1 MSEPL
6 RILFLEDDPADAE
19 LVLRAL
25 ARKDGLTY
33 THRRVA
39 SGREFERELEA
50 FAPHVV
56 LSDFSIPGYSGMQA
70 IAKVVGRAPDTP
82 VIIVTGTINEET
94 AVACM
99 QAGAADYV
107 LKDRLMRLPSAVAGA
122 LDRARERAGRRE
134 AEEALRRT
142 LDDYRSLVDNAV
154 FGILRTDPDGRLD
167 RINPT
172 LVAMLGYAD
181 ADDLLDADRR
191 DAVYD
196 DPRERRRMVE
206 LLRSERL
213 RSIEIVWRR
222 KSGDKLTVRLSG
234 REVTDPSGR
243 LEGFEV
249 IAEDVTERKRLEGQ
263 LRQAQKMEAVGQLTG
278 GIAHDFNNIL
288 TVISANAELVA
299 AMLPRDA
306 RDEQAGLDDVRAAAQ
321 RGTAMIKKL
330 MSFSRQT
337 LLERKVVH
345 LRGLFG
351 ETGDLLRRL
360 LPEHI
365 AVDIR
370 AEQDVGPIR
379 ADPGAV
385 EQMLLNLATNAR
397 DAMPGGGVFRIDATR
412 THLDAGYLATHPWC
426 LPGEY
431 VSISVSDSGVGMN
444 RETVERVFEPFFTT
458 KPAGV
463 GTGLGMSMVY
473 GLMKQHGGYVNVY
486 SEPGA
491 GTVVKLYFPADV
503 TDPPNHAAPV
513 EAPAGTAG
521 GTERILV
528 VEDEEAIRRAAKR
541 ALERGGYTV
550 RVAADGEEA
559 LEILR
564 TSDTPFDLVLS
575 DLVMPKLGGRQ
586 LYDALRRDGITV
598 PFLFTSGY
606 SPQAVHQK
614 VELPEGR
621 LLHKPWTV
629 KELLA
634 RVRDAISA
642 VRSKE

>member
-6 RILFLEDDPADAE
+6 RILFLEDDAADAE

-25 ARKDGLTY
+25 KREGLPF

-39 SGREFERELEA
+39 TETDFERELA
-50 FAPHVV
+50 GFAPHLV
-56 LSDFSIPGYSGMQA
+56 LSDYSIPGYSGLGA
-70 IAKVVGRAPDTP
+70 IELVAERARDTP

-99 QAGAADYV
+99 RAGAADYV
-107 LKDRLMRLPSAVAGA
+107 LKDRLARLPSAVEGA
-122 LDRARERAGRRE
+122 LDRAHERQRRRE
-134 AEEALRRT
+134 AEDALRRSEA
-142 LDDYRSLVDNAV
+142 DYRSLVDNAV
-154 FGILRTDPDGRLD
+154 FGILRTDPDGRLQ
-167 RINPT
+167 RVNPA
-172 LVAMLGYAD
+172 LVAMLGYGSAEQLLAAD
-181 ADDLLDADRR
+181 HR

-196 DPRERRRMVE
+196 EPGERRRLVE

-213 RSIEIVWRR
+213 RSIEVAWRR
-222 KSGDKLTVRLSG
+222 KGGDRLTVRLSG
-234 REVTDPSGR
+234 RQVTDGGGR
-243 LEGFEV
+243 LEGFEI

-288 TVISANAELVA
+288 TVIAANAELVA
-299 AMLPRDA
+299 AMLPGDTGDLR
-306 RDEQAGLDDVRAAAQ
+306 AGLDDVRAAAQ

-337 LLERKVVH
+337 VLERKPVKLH
-345 LRGLFG
+345 ELFADVG
-351 ETGDLLRRL
+351 NLLRRL

-365 AVDIR
+365 AVDIM
-370 AEQDVGPIR
+370 APPDVGLIR

-397 DAMPGGGVFRIDATR
+397 DAMPAGGRFRIDAAR
-412 THLDAGYLATHPWC
+412 THLDAGYLVTHPWC
-426 LPGEY
+426 LPGDY
-431 VSISVSDSGVGMN
+431 ACISVSDTGVGMD
-444 RETVERVFEPFFTT
+444 RETEERIFEPFFTT
-458 KPAGV
+458 KPPGV

-491 GTVVKLYFPADV
+491 GTVVKLYFPADASAAASQPGRV
-503 TDPPNHAAPV
+503 EPPAVA
-513 EAPAGTAG
+513 TG
-521 GTERILV
+521 GTGRILV

-550 RVAADGEEA
+550 HVAADGEEA

-564 TSDTPFDLVLS
+564 TAEEPFDLVLS

-586 LYDALRRDGITV
+586 LYDALRKDGITV

-606 SPQAVHQK
+606 SPQAVHQR

-629 KELLA
+629 RELLA
-634 RVRDAISA
+634 RVRTALEGGN
-642 VRSKE
+642 K